1 MIQKLIRELFKSVII
16 AIVIF
21 MVLLGIRYVV
31 GGKITFDQNMLSNF
45 GYTMLYGVVLY
56 LVNALLFMYLDK
68 VFNADR
74 FSPRR
79 VLIGFLSSFL
89 SSLLEF

>member
-56 LVNALLFMYLDK
+56 LVNAFLFMYLDK
-68 VFNADR
+68 VFKADR
-74 FSPRR
+74 F
-79 VLIGFLSSFL
+79 
-89 SSLLEF
+89 

>member
-1 MIQKLIRELFKSVII
+1 MQRIIKELYKAVII

-31 GGKITFDQNMLSNF
+31 GGKITFDYSMLANF
-45 GYTMLYGVVLY
+45 GYTLLYGVVLY
-56 LVNALLFMYLDK
+56 LVNAFLFIYLDK
-68 VFNADR
+68 VFKADR

-89 SSLLEF
+89 